1 MSAATVVVLESEK
14 LPNAKLPDESIG
26 LWAHV
31 SMTTLSKLNISV
43 RGSAGVSSSVETILA
58 RIFVTRDLA
67 QVVEKLYL
75 TKSAVIVEGL
85 H

>member
-1 MSAATVVVLESEK
+1 MSAASAVALESAK
-14 LPNAKLPDESIG
+14 LPNAKLPDENIG
-26 LWAHV
+26 LWVHV

-43 RGSAGVSSSVETILA
+43 RGSAGVGSSAETTPV
-58 RIFVTRDLA
+58 RIFVIKGLA

>member
-1 MSAATVVVLESEK
+1 MNAASAVAPESEK
-14 LPNAKLPDESIG
+14 LPNAKLPDENIG
-26 LWAHV
+26 LWVHV

-43 RGSAGVSSSVETILA
+43 RGSAGVSLSVETTLVQS
-58 RIFVTRDLA
+58 FVIRDLVQA
-67 QVVEKLYL
+67 VGKLYL